1 MGVGLTTLVIT
12 HLPIGIIV
20 LFYIVYFARE
30 MKRLSNKTR

>member
-20 LFYIVYFARE
+20 LFYIVYFVRE